1 MIHMRLLYD
10 LAKVIEILTDKEI
23 EASSNTR

>member
-10 LAKVIEILTDKEI
+10 LAKVIETLTDKEI